1 MPRVNLVEMFY
12 PWGRRTPWRF
22 GKMAGKLRFSIVPG
36 RFAVSRLAPHAPIP
50 DWIRGGPFA
59 CLTRTAE
66 ELSVVSLAEGVP
78 PEVQSEKQ
86 WSCLKL
92 LGPFPFQETG
102 ILASFIDPCAQAGIP
117 IFAVSTFDTDYVLV
131 KDEDKERALATL
143 LGAGHELVN

>member
-1 MPRVNLVEMFY
+1 
-12 PWGRRTPWRF
+12 
-22 GKMAGKLRFSIVPG
+22 MARKLRFSIVPG

-50 DWIRGGPFA
+50 EWIHSGPFA
-59 CLTRTAE
+59 CLTRTAD

-78 PEVQSEKQ
+78 PGIQSERQ

-92 LGPFPFQETG
+92 LGPFPFQQTG

-131 KDEDKERALATL
+131 KDEDEERALATL
-143 LGAGHELVN
+143 LDAGHELVK